1 MRIGRRRSIITL
13 ILITIFFSLF
23 STQKA
28 LAHAQIINIEFSD
41 SSLKILFNEE
51 ISSDS
56 RFKLGRDNNVI
67 LLDYKINKQK
77 VTIAFSKEEFKDFKD
92 GKTFVTYEIIS
103 KDGHLVSGV
112 LNKDFNSKNI
122 KNLDNIYKGLDINLK
137 IIQPLLWFLLLLIL
151 ALTFA
156 DSLKYKSLKIFT
168 TLSYLLI
175 SVSYLSFK
183 FLKFGEISFSIG
195 EIRSI
200 ILSSLFI
207 IISFFIRNQRYKIF
221 FTLISFSSQAF
232 LHGHALALKGA
243 LKIIGIGLN
252 FIHLSLVAIWV
263 ALLLSLLFRRD
274 NEYILGLRRILPP
287 VTLALFFA
295 GSLLSLLLNNGISY
309 SSFQWQNLLG
319 IKLIFV
325 LSALFFGFYHHF
337 KDISLKTIIFEI
349 IIFILVLL
357 SSSALI
363 SETPRFLIKSSG
375 SGNTLDTSIKGMEE
389 KDIVKG
395 LKKVKVSFV
404 NGVSGYI
411 TINKTSDKYYMFM
424 LTLDGDKSVKS
435 IDLTLD
441 DKLQRI
447 PRLSFEIKGVDGHF
461 MSLIEVPIKGEFL
474 INISYKL
481 DQFTTVSLD
490 SNIKESFL

>member
-1 MRIGRRRSIITL
+1 MRIGRRRSIIT
-13 ILITIFFSLF
+13 IFLITIFFSLF

-28 LAHAQIINIEFSD
+28 LAHARIINTEFSD
-41 SSLKILFNEE
+41 SSLNILFNEE

-56 RFKLGRDNNVI
+56 RFKLGSDNNVI
-67 LLDYKINKQK
+67 SLDYKLDKQR
-77 VTIAFSKEEFKDFKD
+77 VTIAFSREEFNNFML
-92 GKTFVTYEIIS
+92 GKAFLTYEIIS

-112 LNKDFNSKNI
+112 LNKDSKLNYYD
-122 KNLDNIYKGLDINLK
+122 NLDKIYKGWGVNLK
-137 IIQPLLWFLLLLIL
+137 IIQPLLWFLILLIL
-151 ALTFA
+151 ALNFA
-156 DSLKYKSLKIFT
+156 NYNKYKSLTNFT
-168 TLSYLLI
+168 YLSYLVI
-175 SVSYLSFK
+175 SISYLSYK

-207 IISFFIRNQRYKIF
+207 IISFFIRNKIYKIF
-221 FTLISFSSQAF
+221 FILISFSSQAL

-243 LKIIGIGLN
+243 LKTIGVGLN

-274 NEYILGLRRILPP
+274 IEYILKLRKILPP
-287 VTLALFFA
+287 VTLGVFFA
-295 GSLLSLLLNNGISY
+295 GFFLSFLLNNGISY

-319 IKLIFV
+319 VKVIFV
-325 LSALFFGFYHHF
+325 LSALIFGIYHHF
-337 KDISLKTIIFEI
+337 RKVSLKTIILEI
-349 IIFILVLL
+349 LIFILVLL
-357 SSSALI
+357 TSSALI
-363 SETPRFLIKSSG
+363 SETPRFLIKTSG
-375 SGNTLDTSIKGMEE
+375 SGNTLDTSMKEMEE
-389 KDIVKG
+389 KDLVNG
-395 LKKVKVSFV
+395 LRKVKVSFV
-404 NGVSGYI
+404 NGVSGI
-411 TINKTSDKYYMFM
+411 VTINKTSDKYYMFM

-447 PRLSFEIKGVDGHF
+447 PRLSFEIKGFDGHY

-474 INISYKL
+474 VNISYKL